1 MGLYNE
7 FDAGLAFVANTTFV
21 MPQVCTRLILHFEAA
36 LTLRV

>member
-1 MGLYNE
+1 MGLHNE

-21 MPQVCTRLILHFEAA
+21 MPQVCTRLIPNVEVA